1 MLHLR
6 RGVSFAS
13 KFKLVKQKLKLIKI
27 KKMKNFRFSNKLLM
41 GATIAMA
48 MSVSFSSCSDDDE
61 DDDTTPTGKVET
73 TRFITADETWAGDE
87 IHVLDKRTIVTDGAT
102 LTIEPGAIVKGEPGS
117 ESDAKPLI
125 IAQGAKIMAK
135 GTAAK
140 PIIFT
145 SSSDN
150 IAVGQI
156 TGTNND
162 ENTRGQWAGLIILG
176 RAPISPSAGIT
187 ARIEGIPPTV
197 TEGIYGGNDPAD
209 NSGVLEYVS
218 IRHGGVELV
227 PGGGNEI
234 NGLTLGGVGSGT
246 TISHIEVVA
255 NLDDG
260 IEWFGGTVDVSNAI
274 VGYQGDDAFDID
286 QAYSGTITNIAY
298 IAGLDSDHA
307 LEIDGPEGSANSNG
321 AFTMTAGYLQ
331 GNPDPG
337 SGEFADFRSNAKG
350 NVNNL
355 YFFNFKEGADVE
367 LDADDLDDDDRVSS
381 NYNSGVLSMEDCVF
395 NTDPFTVTL
404 EDIASDKLASPIA
417 GFDFDAEFA
426 ANNSLSSTAPSNGFV
441 KAEFTGWTWFDA
453 NGELSQF

>member
-1 MLHLR
+1 M
-6 RGVSFAS
+6 
-13 KFKLVKQKLKLIKI
+13 
-27 KKMKNFRFSNKLLM
+27 KKFRFSNKLLM
-41 GATIAMA
+41 GAAIAVA
-48 MSVSFSSCSDDDE
+48 MSVSFSSCSDDDDDE
-61 DDDTTPTGKVET
+61 DPTSGGKTET

-87 IHVLDKRTIVTDGAT
+87 IHMLDKRTIVTSGVT
-102 LTIEPGAIVKGEPGS
+102 LTIEAGAIIKGEPGS
-117 ESDAKPLI
+117 ESNAKPLI

-150 IAVGQI
+150 IAVGQK
-156 TGTNND
+156 TGTNL
-162 ENTRGQWAGLIILG
+162 TSTSRGQWAGLIILG

-234 NGLTLGGVGSGT
+234 NGLTLGGVGTGT

-260 IEWFGGTVDVSNAI
+260 IEWFGGTVNVSNAI
-274 VGYQGDDAFDID
+274 VGYQGDDAYDID

-298 IAGLDSDHA
+298 VSGLDSDHA
-307 LEIDGPEGSANSNG
+307 LEIDGPEGSANADG
-321 AFTMTAGYLQ
+321 AFTLTAGYLK
-331 GNPDPG
+331 GNTDAG

-355 YFFNFKEGADVE
+355 YFFNFKESADVE
-367 LDADDLDDDDRVSS
+367 LDADDLDDDNRVSA
-381 NYNSGVLSMEDCVF
+381 NYNTGLLSMESCVF
-395 NTDPFTVTL
+395 NTDPFMVTL
-404 EDIASDKLASPIA
+404 EDIASDKLATPIA
-417 GFDFDAEFA
+417 GFDFDAVFA

-441 KAEFTGWTWFDA
+441 KSEFTGWTWFDA
-453 NGELSQF
+453 NGELNDF